1 MDKSVELKVQTNEG
15 NSQGMAAQK
24 AVVDEKVK
32 YGVVSIYAV
41 LVLLSAFAFNS
52 PYEIITGMR
61 SIIVAP
67 SILVT
72 DYMAVGN
79 IGAALFNAGLLMI
92 IAIAIAKFNEVNM
105 NGPVIAAILTIGGFA
120 LFGKNIYNIWAIFLG
135 VYLHAV
141 VKKEKFSKF
150 ILMAFFGTALGPLIS
165 QATFGFGFSPVKA
178 VVLANVVG
186 VIAGYVLPP
195 LGTHFVKFHQ
205 GFNLYNIG
213 FTAGIIGTFFMA
225 IFRAFGLQNEST
237 LIVLQ
242 GYNNVFGVY
251 LIVLFGSMTL
261 VGLLFNN
268 KTFQGYK
275 KLTAQSGRAVADFVS
290 SDGFGVT
297 LINMG
302 IIGVMT
308 TLYVIL
314 VKGELNGPTIG
325 GVFTVVG
332 FGAFGK
338 HAKNIL
344 PILIGVYLFSLLNIW
359 DANATGALLAALFGT
374 TLAPIAGQFGWIS
387 GIIAGFLHMAM
398 VMNVGYLHGGM
409 NLYNNGFAGGIVAAA
424 LVPVLE
430 SFKSNKEE

>member
-1 MDKSVELKVQTNEG
+1 MV
-15 NSQGMAAQK
+15 AQK

-32 YGVVSIYAV
+32 YGVITIYAV

-52 PYEIITGMR
+52 PYEIITGMKN
-61 SIIVAP
+61 IVVAP

-79 IGAALFNAGLLMI
+79 VGAALFNAGLLMV
-92 IAIAIAKFNEVNM
+92 IAIAIAKVSKANM

-135 VYLHAV
+135 VYLYAV
-141 VKKEKFSKF
+141 AKKEKFSKF
-150 ILMAFFGTALGPLIS
+150 ILMAFFGTALGPVIS
-165 QATFGFGFSPVKA
+165 QVTFGFGFSPMKA
-178 VVLANVVG
+178 VVLANLIG
-186 VIAGYVLPP
+186 IIAGYVLPP

-213 FTAGIIGTFFMA
+213 FTAGIIGTFCMA

-237 LIVLQ
+237 LIVAE
-242 GYNNVFGVY
+242 GYNTVLGIY
-251 LIVLFGSMTL
+251 LIILFGSMTL

-268 KTFQGYK
+268 KTFRGYGK
-275 KLTAQSGRAVADFVS
+275 MMKQSGRAVADFVT
-290 SDGFGVT
+290 SDGFGLS

-302 IIGVMT
+302 IVGIIATV
-308 TLYVIL
+308 YVIL

-325 GVFTVVG
+325 GVFTVAG

-338 HAKNIL
+338 HAKNII

-359 DANATGALLAALFGT
+359 DTNATGALLAALFGT

-409 NLYNNGFAGGIVAAA
+409 NLYNNGFSGGIVAAA